1 MMQHFERW
9 GMEVHSG
16 NGTAAKSKSEFMFCP
31 APAHTYTDAAT
42 FDGADL
48 SDVQLPGG
56 RSMHFVQ
63 RFCYL
68 GDIVASDCGDAYA
81 VDARIES
88 AGKAFGALR
97 KCVFACTYVSPAAK
111 VAAYEALV
119 LSILLYGA
127 ESWCLT
133 EHLYDRLRVFHARC
147 LRCICYVSR
156 KHTREHHIS
165 TESLMKQLGVDAI
178 DFYVAQ
184 RQLGWAG
191 HVRRM
196 DFDRLP
202 RRMLSSWVPHK
213 RPPGAPRMTYGRSL
227 GKALDVFD
235 LDHSKWH
242 ELAADRCAWR
252 AMLASGTPQAA
263 FRALPPQPA
272 APPLALGRARRSS
285 AAQTDAAIAASAR
298 GDALTTT
305 LGYVQRRAVLRDITN
320 HI

>member
-1 MMQHFERW
+1 MHHFARW

-16 NGTAAKSKSEFMFCP
+16 DGTKDSKSEVLFCP
-31 APAHTYTDAAT
+31 KPAHMYENATT

-48 SDVQLPGG
+48 SDLQLPGG
-56 RSMHFVQ
+56 RSMPIVQ
-63 RFCYL
+63 KFCYL

-119 LSILLYGA
+119 LSILLYGV

-178 DFYVAQ
+178 DFYVAR

-191 HVRRM
+191 HMRRM

-213 RPPGAPRMTYGRSL
+213 RPLGAPRMTYGRSL

-252 AMLASGTPQAA
+252 AMLASGTPPPA
-263 FRALPPQPA
+263 FRALPPQPT

-305 LGYVQRRAVLRDITN
+305 LGYVQRRAALRDITN